1 MGYHADIHR
10 RLTDVEETGGA
21 FLSSLFL
28 LSQGEELWKSSFV
41 FVGQAHKSP
50 HPSPRRTEPWSPPPL
65 GFYFPATPTS
75 WRVCA
80 CSLEAPFVL
89 PFCIWGEGVSW
100 ILGGLA
106 GSPITGIWAVA
117 LTGCPTPPLD
127 ASILGGASLR
137 LLLTWLLS
145 VLPSLFPSFLPSFL
159 RVCLRD
165 PGWQL
170 LSLDPG
176 FLAGIGASQKLFY
189 RRCEARLGEKVDL
202 EIPQRRQTVVRKG
215 MPTVGLQRAVYL
227 AVLEETQGSYK
238 LLWSSI

>member
-117 LTGCPTPPLD
+117 LTGRPTPPLD

-145 VLPSLFPSFLPSFL
+145 VLPSLFCSSSLWTCLQL
-159 RVCLRD
+159 R
-165 PGWQL
+165 WSKWL
-170 LSLDPG
+170 LHGPESCSGCD
-176 FLAGIGASQKLFY
+176 LFWCY
-189 RRCEARLGEKVDL
+189 IWNRNIRAQSSTSNCRRL
-202 EIPQRRQTVVRKG
+202 
-215 MPTVGLQRAVYL
+215 
-227 AVLEETQGSYK
+227 
-238 LLWSSI
+238 